1 MYISKVIMEI
11 NPQISVHDLRLDP
24 ILCCS
29 VPHCD
34 IIRKKHDKKASL
46 STIDE
51 SKVNGGGATAPA
63 AAGGVGGGAVDQE
76 KEKEK
81 PCSSGSKP
89 GKYAVQSC
97 QLLLS
102 IVSINSVP
110 PSFCTLQSALTFSR
124 VGICLDKFCKLNG
137 IENSPKS

>member
-1 MYISKVIMEI
+1 MEI
-11 NPQISVHDLRLDP
+11 NPQISVYLRLDP
-24 ILCCS
+24 ILCCY

-63 AAGGVGGGAVDQE
+63 AAGGAGGGDQ
-76 KEKEK
+76 EKEK

-89 GKYAVQSC
+89 GKYVVQSYP
-97 QLLLS
+97 LLLS
-102 IVSINSVP
+102 NLSINYILCRRH
-110 PSFCTLQSALTFSR
+110 FAL
-124 VGICLDKFCKLNG
+124 CKVR
-137 IENSPKS
+137 

>member
-1 MYISKVIMEI
+1 MEI
-11 NPQISVHDLRLDP
+11 NPQISVYLRLDP

-29 VPHCD
+29 VPYCD

-63 AAGGVGGGAVDQE
+63 AAGGAGGGAGDQ
-76 KEKEK
+76 EKEK

-89 GKYAVQSC
+89 GEYAYAVQSRP
-97 QLLLS
+97 LLLS
-102 IVSINSVP
+102 IVSIKYILCRRH
-110 PSFCTLQSALTFSR
+110 FAL
-124 VGICLDKFCKLNG
+124 CKVR
-137 IENSPKS
+137 

>member
-1 MYISKVIMEI
+1 MEI

-29 VPHCD
+29 VAHCD

-63 AAGGVGGGAVDQE
+63 AAGGGAGDQE
-76 KEKEK
+76 KDKEK
-81 PCSSGSKP
+81 PCSSGNSGSKP

-102 IVSINSVP
+102 IVSINYILCCAAVILH
-110 PSFCTLQSALTFSR
+110 FAKCVDLFSSR
-124 VGICLDKFCKLNG
+124 NLSG
-137 IENSPKS
+137 

>member
-1 MYISKVIMEI
+1 MI
-11 NPQISVHDLRLDP
+11 NPQISVYLRLDP
-24 ILCCS
+24 ILCCY

-63 AAGGVGGGAVDQE
+63 AAGGAGGGAGDQ
-76 KEKEK
+76 EKEK

-89 GKYAVQSC
+89 GEYAVQSC
-97 QLLLS
+97 LLLLS
-102 IVSINSVP
+102 IIIT
-110 PSFCTLQSALTFSR
+110 FCAAVILHFAKCVDLFSGR
-124 VGICLDKFCKLNG
+124 NLSG
-137 IENSPKS
+137 

>member
-1 MYISKVIMEI
+1 MEI

-29 VPHCD
+29 VPHCG

-63 AAGGVGGGAVDQE
+63 AAGGVGGGAGDQD

-102 IVSINSVP
+102 IVSINYILCCVAVILH
-110 PSFCTLQSALTFSR
+110 FAKCVDLFSSWNLS
-124 VGICLDKFCKLNG
+124 G
-137 IENSPKS
+137 

>member
-1 MYISKVIMEI
+1 MEI
-11 NPQISVHDLRLDP
+11 NPQISVYLRLDP
-24 ILCCS
+24 ILCCY

-63 AAGGVGGGAVDQE
+63 AAGGAGGGAGDQ
-76 KEKEK
+76 EKEK

-97 QLLLS
+97 PLLLS
-102 IVSINSVP
+102 IVSIIIT
-110 PSFCTLQSALTFSR
+110 FCAAAILHFAKCVDLFSGR
-124 VGICLDKFCKLNG
+124 NLSG
-137 IENSPKS
+137 

>member
-29 VPHCD
+29 VPHCG

-63 AAGGVGGGAVDQE
+63 AAGGAGGGAGDQ
-76 KEKEK
+76 EKEK

-102 IVSINSVP
+102 MCQLILCRRH
-110 PSFCTLQSALTFSR
+110 FAL
-124 VGICLDKFCKLNG
+124 C
-137 IENSPKS
+137 

>member
-1 MYISKVIMEI
+1 MEI

-63 AAGGVGGGAVDQE
+63 AAGGAGGGAGDQE
-76 KEKEK
+76 KDKEK

-102 IVSINSVP
+102 IVSINYILCCAAVILH
-110 PSFCTLQSALTFSR
+110 FAKCVDLFSSR
-124 VGICLDKFCKLNG
+124 NLSG
-137 IENSPKS
+137 

>member
-1 MYISKVIMEI
+1 MYISKVILEI
-11 NPQISVHDLRLDP
+11 NPQISVYLRLDP
-24 ILCCS
+24 ILCS

-63 AAGGVGGGAVDQE
+63 AAGGAGGGAGDQ
-76 KEKEK
+76 EKEK

-89 GKYAVQSC
+89 GEYAVQSC
-97 QLLLS
+97 PLLLS
-102 IVSINSVP
+102 NLSINYILCRRH
-110 PSFCTLQSALTFSR
+110 FAL
-124 VGICLDKFCKLNG
+124 CKVR
-137 IENSPKS
+137 

>member
-11 NPQISVHDLRLDP
+11 NPQISVYLRLDP
-24 ILCCS
+24 ILCCY

-34 IIRKKHDKKASL
+34 IICKKHDKKVSL

-63 AAGGVGGGAVDQE
+63 AAGGAGGGAGDQ
-76 KEKEK
+76 EKEK

-89 GKYAVQSC
+89 GEYAVQSC

-102 IVSINSVP
+102 IVSIKYILCRRH
-110 PSFCTLQSALTFSR
+110 FAL
-124 VGICLDKFCKLNG
+124 CKVR
-137 IENSPKS
+137 

>member
-1 MYISKVIMEI
+1 MEI

-63 AAGGVGGGAVDQE
+63 AAGGAGGGAGDQ
-76 KEKEK
+76 EKEK

-102 IVSINSVP
+102 IVSINYILCCAAVILH
-110 PSFCTLQSALTFSR
+110 FAKCVDLFSSR
-124 VGICLDKFCKLNG
+124 NLSG
-137 IENSPKS
+137 

>member
-1 MYISKVIMEI
+1 MEI
-11 NPQISVHDLRLDP
+11 NPQISGYLRLDP
-24 ILCCS
+24 IRCCY

-63 AAGGVGGGAVDQE
+63 AAGGAGGGAGDQ
-76 KEKEK
+76 EKEK

-89 GKYAVQSC
+89 GKYAYAVQSR
-97 QLLLS
+97 QLILS
-102 IVSINSVP
+102 IIIT
-110 PSFCTLQSALTFSR
+110 FCAAVILHFAKCVDLFSGR
-124 VGICLDKFCKLNG
+124 NLSG
-137 IENSPKS
+137 